1 MIIPEDHLARS
12 IWAFVDAMDTN
23 ACYWEIKT
31 FNWEPGRPTTC
42 PKILLTLWLYSVLD
56 GNISS
61 RKLECLCKNHNAY
74 KWIAGG
80 APINRTMLSDFRT
93 KNPMIFED
101 LLTSCLAVM
110 YKEELISDEDF
121 SQDGTRVK
129 GSAGFNSYKTE
140 ETLEKLKNEI
150 KDYILSLTIDNYEN
164 KKRINLVRIANERL
178 NRVEAALK
186 TIKKEKEIKKEN
198 GKKNHN
204 KVTQEDLDNVRASTV
219 DPAIRKMKMGDGGF
233 RLAYNIQFAT
243 GLESRVIFGVD
254 TVTHLDPGSSAKMIA
269 IVSSRLSIIG
279 MNSPKRWVGD
289 SAYSSAS
296 DLNLVSDMFPDLYY
310 YAPPQVNK
318 GQDPKKNKK
327 TDTQAIIQWRE
338 KIDTKEANELYKK
351 RCSTAEFSNAQVK
364 NHGLKEFLV
373 RGIEKVKSMSILHA
387 ISHNILRCFDLRAKN
402 KKQTIEPQTS

>member
-1 MIIPEDHLARS
+1 
-12 IWAFVDAMDTN
+12 
-23 ACYWEIKT
+23 
-31 FNWEPGRPTTC
+31 
-42 PKILLTLWLYSVLD
+42 
-56 GNISS
+56 
-61 RKLECLCKNHNAY
+61 
-74 KWIAGG
+74 
-80 APINRTMLSDFRT
+80 
-93 KNPMIFED
+93 
-101 LLTSCLAVM
+101 
-110 YKEELISDEDF
+110 
-121 SQDGTRVK
+121 
-129 GSAGFNSYKTE
+129 
-140 ETLEKLKNEI
+140 
-150 KDYILSLTIDNYEN
+150 
-164 KKRINLVRIANERL
+164 
-178 NRVEAALK
+178 
-186 TIKKEKEIKKEN
+186 
-198 GKKNHN
+198 
-204 KVTQEDLDNVRASTV
+204 
-219 DPAIRKMKMGDGGF
+219 
-233 RLAYNIQFAT
+233 
-243 GLESRVIFGVD
+243 
-254 TVTHLDPGSSAKMIA
+254 
-269 IVSSRLSIIG
+269 